1 MVSFNLNFGGV
12 IKLNNFATVI
22 LAAGKGT
29 RMKSDMCKV
38 MHRVSSKPLIEW
50 VYNKAKNAGSE
61 KIVMVVG
68 HKKEQVMEYMGEDK
82 LYSFQTEMLG
92 TGHAVMMARDHLEG
106 YDGDVVVL
114 CGDTPLISSEMIED
128 TIKLHRNNGNSATVV
143 TALLSD
149 PASYGRIVR
158 NQAGDVEKIVE
169 YKDANDE
176 ERAISEINSGMY
188 CFNSKDLFL
197 ALDNISNDN
206 AQGEY
211 YLTDTIAILKSM
223 GKKVGASIM
232 KNSDEILGVND
243 RINLCEAQRIKNN
256 EIVTKH
262 MINGVTIVD
271 PQSTYIDDE
280 VEISPDTIIMPN
292 THLKGNTKIGSL
304 CEIGPNSIITN
315 MEIADNVKVL
325 SSVAT
330 DSKIG
335 SGTTVG
341 PFAYIRPN
349 SNIGEK
355 VKIGDFVEI
364 KNSTIDEG
372 TKVSHLTYIGD
383 SDVGKGINFGC
394 GTITVNYDGA
404 NKFRTVIE
412 DNAFIGCNTN
422 LVSPVKV
429 GKNAFIAAG
438 STITEDVDPDSL
450 AIARSRQTVK
460 KDWKRPV
467 KNK

>member
-1 MVSFNLNFGGV
+1 MN
-12 IKLNNFATVI
+12 
-22 LAAGKGT
+22 
-29 RMKSDMCKV
+29 
-38 MHRVSSKPLIEW
+38 
-50 VYNKAKNAGSE
+50 
-61 KIVMVVG
+61 
-68 HKKEQVMEYMGEDK
+68 DK
-82 LYSFQTEMLG
+82 TEF
-92 TGHAVMMARDHLEG
+92 V
-106 YDGDVVVL
+106 
-114 CGDTPLISSEMIED
+114 
-128 TIKLHRNNGNSATVV
+128 
-143 TALLSD
+143 
-149 PASYGRIVR
+149 
-158 NQAGDVEKIVE
+158 
-169 YKDANDE
+169 ND
-176 ERAISEINSGMY
+176 
-188 CFNSKDLFL
+188 
-197 ALDNISNDN
+197 
-206 AQGEY
+206 
-211 YLTDTIAILKSM
+211 YLK
-223 GKKVGASIM
+223 
-232 KNSDEILGVND
+232 KNS
-243 RINLCEAQRIKNN
+243 

-262 MINGVTIVD
+262 LKNGVVILD
-271 PQSTYIDDE
+271 PSNTYIDEE
-280 VEISPDTIIMPN
+280 VEIGMDTVIMPN
-292 THLKGNTKIGSL
+292 THLKGNTKIGSN

-315 MEIADNVKVL
+315 MEICDNVKVL

-330 DSKIG
+330 DSRIG

-383 SDVGKGINFGC
+383 SDVGKNINFGC

-422 LVSPVKV
+422 LVSPVKI

-438 STITEDVDPDSL
+438 STITEDVEGDSL
-450 AIARSRQTVK
+450 AIARCRQTVK